1 LHGVIINW
9 EFQHVRDPDG
19 KVLWLILRAEFA
31 KGIFLFFAVA
41 GVFLV
46 AAKLVSFV
54 RVLLSLFI
62 LPGVSV

>member
-1 LHGVIINW
+1 MESSSIGNFNMSETQMERSYGLSFG
-9 EFQHVRDPDG
+9 QSLP
-19 KVLWLILRAEFA
+19 

>member
-1 LHGVIINW
+1 MSETQMERSYGLSFG
-9 EFQHVRDPDG
+9 QSLP
-19 KVLWLILRAEFA
+19 